1 MNPSALWTAAHYRI
15 PCLIVLHNNT
25 SFGNDEEHQIALAE
39 ARGRPVDNAWIGQ
52 RMVAPEPDYAAIA
65 RGYGAWGAGP
75 IADPADLAGAFR
87 DAVAEVA
94 KGGVALVDVHTQLK

>member
-1 MNPSALWTAAHYRI
+1 MDGGALPDPLPGRAAQQH
-15 PCLIVLHNNT
+15 

-52 RMVAPEPDYAAIA
+52 RMVAPEPDYAAVA

-94 KGGVALVDVHTQLK
+94 SGRVALVDVRTQLK